1 MPSVIRVVINSR
13 KRVYMSV
20 FNTANRAD
28 HTKAKMF
35 LDPSGGPT
43 IQRYDTLKYKAFD
56 KLTDKQLGFFWR
68 PEEVDI
74 YQDAK
79 DFKSLT
85 EYEQHIFTSNLKRQI
100 LLDSVQ
106 GRAPVEA
113 FAPIVS
119 LPEIENWIQTWT
131 FSETIHSRSYTHII
145 RNIYNNPSV
154 VFDGMMDIEA
164 IVDCAGDISKYY
176 DELIELSAWYNL
188 LGEGTHQIISNR
200 EARNVKVDLYELKKK
215 LYLTLMSVNILE
227 GVRFYVSFACS
238 WAFAELKKMEG
249 NAKIIKLIARDEN
262 LHLGSTQLML
272 RTLKSDDSDFVRI
285 AEETEEECIKMFVDA
300 ANQEKAWAEY
310 LFKDGSMIGL
320 NTELLSDYV
329 EFIATRRMRSVNLPS
344 PYTVKSNPLPWTQNW
359 ISGADVQ
366 VAPQETEITS
376 YVSGGTKQ
384 DVSSDTFKGFSL

>member
-1 MPSVIRVVINSR
+1 MG
-13 KRVYMSV
+13 V
-20 FNTANRAD
+20 FDTQNKAD
-28 HTKAKMF
+28 HTKVKMF
-35 LDPSGGPT
+35 LDPTGGPT
-43 IQRYDTLKYKAFD
+43 IQRYDQLKYKSFD
-56 KLTDKQLGFFWR
+56 KLTDSQLGFFWR

-74 YQDAK
+74 YKDAK

-85 EYEQHIFTSNLKRQI
+85 EHEQHIFTSNLKRQI

-145 RNIYNNPSV
+145 RNVYSNPSK
-154 VFDGMMDIEA
+154 VFDELMDIQE
-164 IVDCAGDISKYY
+164 IVECADDISHYY
-176 DELIELSAWYNL
+176 DKLIEMSMWYNL
-188 LGEGTHQIISNR
+188 LGEGTHQINGT
-200 EARNVKVDLYELKKK
+200 RNVKVDLYELKK
-215 LYLTLMSVNILE
+215 LLWLTLMSVNILE

-272 RTLKSDDSDFVRI
+272 RTLKNKDDPDFAKI
-285 AEETEEECIKMFVDA
+285 AEETKDECIKMFVDA
-300 ANQEKAWAEY
+300 VDQEKAWANY

-320 NTELLSDYV
+320 NAALLSDYI
-329 EFIATRRMRSVNLPS
+329 EYICTRRMKHVDLES
-344 PYTVKSNPLPWTQNW
+344 PYNVKNNPLPWTQKW
-359 ISGADVQ
+359 ISGAEVQ

-384 DVSSDTFKGFSL
+384 DVSEETFKGFSL